1 MALHNQTIPDDEIW
15 IKIGR
20 DHGGDSLK
28 LLLEVANVDNPN
40 SKDNTFLIRMVEC
53 KDSNENLRKILEHV
67 KDQLNALDAMTWN
80 DKNLRVFLF
89 GDYDFF
95 FLKLCGISGA
105 KSFHPCL

>member
-89 GDYDFF
+89 GD
-95 FLKLCGISGA
+95 
-105 KSFHPCL
+105 